1 MTKKIFTVSKVCHS
15 HQQFFT
21 VTIKIGHQ
29 DFSQS
34 PKTFVTLYLD
44 VQEKQG
50 GSKDC
55 NHEFRSTQAGGSYG
69 TQEHA
74 LETPKDV
81 FLFGRGRRL
90 LYFYSEHI
98 LSLILKI
105 WWVNIQEYIL

>member
-1 MTKKIFTVSKVCHS
+1 M
-15 HQQFFT
+15 FFT